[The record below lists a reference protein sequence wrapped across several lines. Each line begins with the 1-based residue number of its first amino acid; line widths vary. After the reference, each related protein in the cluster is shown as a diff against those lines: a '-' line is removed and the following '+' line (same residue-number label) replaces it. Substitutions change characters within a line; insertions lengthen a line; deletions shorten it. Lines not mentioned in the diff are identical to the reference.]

1 MPLFYIDREQLMR
14 YPNLTVFFKHGIMPG
29 LSVLLLA
36 FMMHGALLL
45 FSHHDSAQNTSE
57 SFCEISSIDH
67 LNVFELEIPG
77 TGSLSQELPDKN
89 KKKPCSLFKQY
100 NTFWISASKSA
111 GCEIHNFDNSHIN
124 RIPNCEHL
132 WQLRVITSHPSPVR
146 AGPTA

>member
-14 YPNLTVFFKHGIMPG
+14 YSNLTAFLKHGILPG

-36 FMMHGALLL
+36 FLMHGALLL
-45 FSHHDSAQNTSE
+45 FANHASEKNAPE
-57 SFCEISSIDH
+57 SFCEISGIDH
-67 LNVFELEIPG
+67 RNIFELEIPG
-77 TGSLSQELPDKN
+77 NGSLSQELPDKN

-124 RIPNCEHL
+124 RIPDPEHL
-132 WQLRVITSHPSPVR
+132 WQLHEMTSLPSPVR